1 MDSDDRVSALESA
14 VQVQNERFEA
24 LNEKLKQLLERLG
37 SIPDPQNPPRIESP
51 AGLSATTESL
61 SAGLAATVH
70 SRLKPGVPSDF
81 DGDRSKGRAFLNSCD
96 LYIRLCPQEFIDDQ
110 AKVHWVLSYMKSDRA
125 ATFADRVLR
134 QEAKTNLPRFGT
146 WRGFRAVFIDSFC
159 PENEATYSLLRLESE
174 RYFQGRR
181 TVEAYIDEFEQ
192 LVDLSGYTEALVV
205 VLKFRRGLNPA
216 IQDKIA
222 ELGRDR
228 PADNDA
234 DAWYAAARRY
244 DQNRLANEAF
254 HMASSKR
261 ATAPTSSAPASRP
274 QPSRFNF
281 APIAAPIAAPRPAPV
296 AQPLSQGVP
305 MDIDAQRAR
314 VPPPSCH
321 RCGKP
326 GHFKRECP
334 LQYDI
339 RHMCADEHEDA
350 IQALLAQKDAVS
362 DESEPVAEEEK
373 EDFQRRSE

>member
-1 MDSDDRVSALESA
+1 MDSDERVAALETA
-14 VQVQNERFEA
+14 VQMQNDRFDA
-24 LNEKLKQLLERLG
+24 LNAMLKQLLERMG
-37 SIPDPQNPPRIESP
+37 PTPDPQNPPRIESP
-51 AGLSATTESL
+51 AESL
-61 SAGLAATVH
+61 PAVLTATVH
-70 SRLKPGVPSDF
+70 SRLKPGVPTDF

-96 LYIRLCPQEFIDDQ
+96 LYIRLCPQEFVDDQ
-110 AKVHWVLSYMKSDRA
+110 AKVHWVLSYMKNDRA

-146 WRGFRAVFIDSFC
+146 WRSFRAVFIESFC

-205 VLKFRRGLNPA
+205 VLKFRRGLNPT

-234 DAWYAAARRY
+234 DACYATARRY

-254 HMASSKR
+254 HTASSKR
-261 ATAPTSSAPASRP
+261 MTAPTSSTPASRP
-274 QPSRFNF
+274 QPSRFSF
-281 APIAAPIAAPRPAPV
+281 APIATPIAAPRPAP
-296 AQPLSQGVP
+296 APQPLSQGVP

-314 VPPPSCH
+314 IPPPSCH

-339 RHMCADEHEDA
+339 RHMRADEREDA
-350 IQALLAQKDAVS
+350 IQELLARKDAVV
-362 DESEPVAEEEK
+362 EEPEPVAEKEE